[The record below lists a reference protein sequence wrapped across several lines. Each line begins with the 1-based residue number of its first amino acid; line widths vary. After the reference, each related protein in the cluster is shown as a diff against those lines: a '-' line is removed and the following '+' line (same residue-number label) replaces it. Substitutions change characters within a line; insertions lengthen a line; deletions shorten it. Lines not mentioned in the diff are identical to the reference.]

1 MFTLNTILKE
11 MKDVPVNRLEELYQ
25 FVHSLT
31 LTPTTKDNETLRK
44 KILSYGGAF
53 SDMSNSD
60 YADYLNQ
67 TKKSRVQLFD
77 RNIDL

>member
-1 MFTLNTILKE
+1 MLTLNTILKE

-25 FVHSLT
+25 FIHSLT
-31 LTPTTKDNETLRK
+31 PKPKQKESLRK

-53 SDMSNSD
+53 SDMASKD
-60 YADYLNQ
+60 YADFLSQ
-67 TKKSRVQLFD
+67 TKKTRAKLFD

>member
-1 MFTLNTILKE
+1 MLTINAILKE
-11 MKDVPVNRLEELYQ
+11 LKDVPVNRLEELYQ
-25 FVHSLT
+25 LVHSM
-31 LTPTTKDNETLRK
+31 TPKTKQTQTLRK

-53 SDMSNSD
+53 SDMTSKD

-67 TKKSRVQLFD
+67 TKKARTKLFD